1 MKKRKKKMKIK
12 DSKTFMEL
20 DAAINENLTGT
31 GEQALL
37 DALILTE
44 KYTDLSRFQ
53 KNLKNVLIQRTFK
66 KR

>member
-1 MKKRKKKMKIK
+1 MKIK

-53 KNLKNVLIQRTFK
+53 KNLLNVLIRRTYK
-66 KR
+66 KE

>member
-53 KNLKNVLIQRTFK
+53 KNLLNVLIRRTYK
-66 KR
+66 KE